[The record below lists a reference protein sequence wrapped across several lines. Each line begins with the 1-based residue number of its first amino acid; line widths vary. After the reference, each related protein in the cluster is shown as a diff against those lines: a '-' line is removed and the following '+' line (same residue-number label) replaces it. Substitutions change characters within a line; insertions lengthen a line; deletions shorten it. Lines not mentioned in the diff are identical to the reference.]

1 MKSLEFRA
9 MNCQMMAVLD
19 REEAPVA
26 EWLAEVPLW
35 FANWEQRLSRFRI
48 DSELSQLNHSKGQ
61 AVPVSSVLWDVVQ
74 TALRAAEDSKGLV
87 TPTLL
92 SAMEVAGYDRSFLS
106 LQQFGQT
113 SGAPIHLKTKTPIAV
128 RDWRTIECITSPRSI
143 RLPLGVQ
150 LDLGGIAKG
159 WAAERAV
166 QQLSLHG
173 PALVDAGGDIAVSGP
188 QADGTA
194 WPIGVT
200 DPEGKTVELL
210 MLSGGGVATSGR
222 DYRRWQQG
230 NRWQHHILDPR
241 TGQPAQT
248 DVLTVTVIAPTT
260 CEAEM
265 AAKVVLILGSRDG
278 LHWLEA
284 RPSFAGLLMLEDG
297 QILRSRR
304 LKPYVWS

>member
-1 MKSLEFRA
+1 MKRLEFRA
-9 MNCQMMAVLD
+9 MNCQMLAVLD
-19 REEAPVA
+19 REDAPVA
-26 EWLAEVPLW
+26 EWLAQVPLW
-35 FANWEQRLSRFRI
+35 FADWEQRLSRFRI
-48 DSELSQLNHSKGQ
+48 DSELSQLNRSRGQ
-61 AVPVSSVLWDVVQ
+61 ALPVSSVLWDVVQ
-74 TALRAAEDSKGLV
+74 TALKAADYSEGLV

-92 SAMEVAGYDRSFLS
+92 RALEVAGYDRSFS
-106 LQQFGQT
+106 ILQSSGQP
-113 SGAPIHLKTKTPIAV
+113 SGAPIHLPTKTSTAV
-128 RDWRTIECITSPRSI
+128 RDWRTIEWSAYPRSI

-159 WAAERAV
+159 WAAEQAV

-200 DPEGKTVELL
+200 DPEGKTVEML
-210 MLSGGGVATSGR
+210 MLSEGGVATSGR

-230 NRWQHHILDPR
+230 DLWQHHILDPR

-284 RPSFAGLLMLEDG
+284 HPSFAGLLILEDG
-297 QILRSRR
+297 RILCSRR

>member
-1 MKSLEFRA
+1 MKRLEFRA
-9 MNCQMMAVLD
+9 MNCQMLAVLD
-19 REEAPVA
+19 REEATVA

-35 FANWEQRLSRFRI
+35 FADWEQRLSRFRI
-48 DSELSQLNHSKGQ
+48 DSELSRLNHSRGQ
-61 AVPVSSVLWDVVQ
+61 ALPVSSVLWDVVQ
-74 TALRAAEDSKGLV
+74 TALRAADYSEGLV

-92 SAMEVAGYDRSFLS
+92 RAMEVAGYDRNFSFL
-106 LQQFGQT
+106 QAAGQP
-113 SGAPIHLKTKTPIAV
+113 SCSPVHLKTNTLTEV
-128 RDWRTIECITSPRSI
+128 RDWRTIECIAHPRSI

-166 QQLSLHG
+166 QQLSQHG

-200 DPEGKTVELL
+200 DPEGKTVEML
-210 MLSGGGVATSGR
+210 MLSEGGVATSGR
-222 DYRRWQQG
+222 DYRRWQKG
-230 NRWQHHILDPR
+230 DLWQHHILDPR
-241 TGQPAQT
+241 TGQPAHT

-284 RPSFAGLLMLEDG
+284 HPSFAGILILENG
-297 QILRSRR
+297 RILRSHR

>member
-1 MKSLEFRA
+1 
-9 MNCQMMAVLD
+9 MNCQMLAVLD
-19 REEAPVA
+19 REDAPVA
-26 EWLAEVPLW
+26 EWLTEVPLW
-35 FANWEQRLSRFRI
+35 FADWEQRLSRFRM
-48 DSELSQLNHSKGQ
+48 DSELSQLNHSRGQ
-61 AVPVSSVLWDVVQ
+61 AVPVSSVLWEVVQ
-74 TALRAAEDSKGLV
+74 TALRAADYSEGLV

-92 SAMEVAGYDRSFLS
+92 RAMEAAGYDRSFSPLYAA
-106 LQQFGQT
+106 GQP

-128 RDWRTIECITSPRSI
+128 RDWRTLECIAHPHSI

-173 PALVDAGGDIAVSGP
+173 PALIDAGGDIAVSGP

-200 DPEGKTVELL
+200 DPEGKTVEML
-210 MLSGGGVATSGR
+210 MLSEGGVATSGR

-230 NRWQHHILDPR
+230 DLCQHHILDPR

-265 AAKVVLILGSRDG
+265 VAKVVLILGSRDG
-278 LHWLEA
+278 LRWLEA
-284 RPSFAGLLMLEDG
+284 HPSFAGLLILEDG
-297 QILRSRR
+297 RILRSRR

>member
-1 MKSLEFRA
+1 MKRLEFRA
-9 MNCQMMAVLD
+9 MNCQMLAVLD
-19 REEAPVA
+19 REDAPVA
-26 EWLAEVPLW
+26 EWLAQVPLW
-35 FANWEQRLSRFRI
+35 FADWEQRLSRFRM
-48 DSELSQLNHSKGQ
+48 DSELSQLNRSRGQ
-61 AVPVSSVLWDVVQ
+61 ALPVSSVLWDVAQ
-74 TALRAAEDSKGLV
+74 TALKAADYSEGLV

-92 SAMEVAGYDRSFLS
+92 RALEVAGYDRSFS
-106 LQQFGQT
+106 ILQASGQP
-113 SGAPIHLKTKTPIAV
+113 SGAPIHLQTKTSTAV
-128 RDWRTIECITSPRSI
+128 RDWRTIEWSSYPRSI

-159 WAAERAV
+159 WAAEQAV

-200 DPEGKTVELL
+200 DPEGKTVEML
-210 MLSGGGVATSGR
+210 MLSEGGVATSGR
-222 DYRRWQQG
+222 DHRRWQKG
-230 NRWQHHILDPR
+230 DLWQHHILDPR

-284 RPSFAGLLMLEDG
+284 HPSFAGLLILEDG
-297 QILRSRR
+297 RILCSRR

>member
-1 MKSLEFRA
+1 MKRLEFRA
-9 MNCQMMAVLD
+9 MNCQMLAVLD
-19 REEAPVA
+19 TEDAPVA

-35 FANWEQRLSRFRI
+35 FADWEQRLSRFRM
-48 DSELSQLNHSKGQ
+48 DSELSQLNHSRGQ

-74 TALRAAEDSKGLV
+74 TALRAADYSEGLV

-92 SAMEVAGYDRSFLS
+92 RAMEVAGYDRSFSS
-106 LQQFGQT
+106 LQP
-113 SGAPIHLKTKTPIAV
+113 SGVPIHLKTKTSVPV
-128 RDWRTIECITSPRSI
+128 RDWRTIECIAYPRSI

-200 DPEGKTVELL
+200 DPEGKTVEML

-222 DYRRWQQG
+222 DYRRWRKG
-230 NRWQHHILDPR
+230 DLWQHHILDPR

-248 DVLTVTVIAPTT
+248 DVFTVTIIAPTT

-278 LHWLEA
+278 MHWLEA
-284 RPSFAGLLMLEDG
+284 HPSFTGLLILEDG
-297 QILRSRR
+297 RILRSRR